1 MSPAAP
7 HETAPVAQK
16 LRIRYA
22 RRGRM
27 RFTSHRDVGR
37 ALERALRRAE
47 IPMAYS
53 AGFNPH
59 PKISYVGAAPT
70 GTASEAE
77 YLELG
82 LAERTD
88 PDEVR
93 RRLDAA
99 LPAGLDVLEAVEAG
113 SSPLPDRITGSLWRI
128 RLEGVDVDRAQGA
141 VAAFLARDS
150 IAVERVIKDGR
161 RTLDAR
167 VPVVVLAVSDD
178 GCAILEL
185 VVRHVTPA
193 VRPDDVLAALREIA
207 DLVPPSPPLVT
218 RLAQGLLAD
227 DGRLADPLD
236 PDRAATPAGPA

>member
-1 MSPAAP
+1 
-7 HETAPVAQK
+7 
-16 LRIRYA
+16 
-22 RRGRM
+22 M
-27 RFTSHRDVGR
+27 RFTSHRDVAR
-37 ALERALRRAE
+37 ALERALRRAA

-77 YLELG
+77 YLELS

-88 PDEVR
+88 PEDVR

-99 LPAGLDVLEAVEAG
+99 LPEGLDVLDVVEADGG
-113 SSPLPDRITGSLWRI
+113 SLPERITGSWWQL
-128 RLEGVDVDRAQGA
+128 RLEGVPTSVAAAA
-141 VAAFLARDS
+141 VEAFLARDS
-150 IAVERVIKDGR
+150 VPVQRVIKDGR

-167 VPVVVLAVSDD
+167 LPVASLAVSDD
-178 GCAILEL
+178 GCAILDL

-207 DLVPPSPPLVT
+207 DLVPPTPPLVT

-227 DGRLADPLD
+227 NGRLSDPLD
-236 PDRAATPAGPA
+236 TDRAATAAGPA